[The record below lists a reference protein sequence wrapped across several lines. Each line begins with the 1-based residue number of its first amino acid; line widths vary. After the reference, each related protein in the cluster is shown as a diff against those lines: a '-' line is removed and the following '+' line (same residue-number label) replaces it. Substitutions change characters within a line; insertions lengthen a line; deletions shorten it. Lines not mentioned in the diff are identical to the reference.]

1 MNEKAKKKSNV
12 VCALE
17 NTNFFLVYLVCLQKV
32 FALMI
37 FSSLPR
43 STEGCQR
50 YFCHYFFTSNHLH
63 QWHQYWSPKS
73 ATYLARGKQQR
84 CNRYC
89 PLSLSKRTLFLA
101 SLLRLHFSW
110 LKQKIPHTHTLSITL
125 FQFGN
130 RQRRRREDALKPI
143 KVSLSYF
150 GKDVLF

>member
-12 VCALE
+12 VCAFE
-17 NTNFFLVYLVCLQKV
+17 HTNFFLVYLVCLQKV

-37 FSSLPR
+37 FSFLPR

-50 YFCHYFFTSNHLH
+50 YFCYYFFTSNHLH

-73 ATYLARGKQQR
+73 ATYLARGKEQR

-110 LKQKIPHTHTLSITL
+110 LKQKIPHTHTQYHTLSVRESTTTTT
-125 FQFGN
+125 
-130 RQRRRREDALKPI
+130 RRRFEAYQ
-143 KVSLSYF
+143 SLS
-150 GKDVLF
+150 LLLR